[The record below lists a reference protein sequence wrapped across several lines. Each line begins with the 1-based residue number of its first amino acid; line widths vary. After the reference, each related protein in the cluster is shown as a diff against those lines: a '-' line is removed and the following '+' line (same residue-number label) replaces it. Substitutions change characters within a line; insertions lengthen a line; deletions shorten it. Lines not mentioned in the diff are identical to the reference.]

1 MKQISI
7 PKITIHMSNHVQIKG
22 NHITKIHK
30 QNGFLMIEVLIA
42 LIIFSICLIGLLALE
57 LNSYASTQGASSRSI
72 ATNYAND
79 FMDKVRANKD
89 GFINGSY
96 TSLSAA
102 NNSCRSVSYN
112 TINTATACTSN
123 QMAQD
128 DLNELINEVKNSLP
142 QGAVVVCN
150 DSSLAQGT
158 PTAANC
164 NNTAGYIA
172 VKIFWKDKN
181 SKFMGLNSGYS
192 QVIVGGQL

>member
-1 MKQISI
+1 MKNNII
-7 PKITIHMSNHVQIKG
+7 NGLNKK
-22 NHITKIHK
+22 
-30 QNGFLMIEVLIA
+30 NGFLMIEVLIS
-42 LIIFSICLIGLLALE
+42 LIIFSICLIGLLALQVS
-57 LNSYASTQGASSRSI
+57 SYASTQGASTRSI

-79 FMDKVRANKD
+79 FMDKARANKD

-112 TINTATACTSN
+112 TINSVTTCTSN

-128 DLNELINEVKNSLP
+128 DLNELTNEVKGLP

-158 PTAANC
+158 PTTPNC
-164 NNTAGYIA
+164 NNTSGYLT

-181 SKFMGLNSGYS
+181 SKFMGTNSGYS